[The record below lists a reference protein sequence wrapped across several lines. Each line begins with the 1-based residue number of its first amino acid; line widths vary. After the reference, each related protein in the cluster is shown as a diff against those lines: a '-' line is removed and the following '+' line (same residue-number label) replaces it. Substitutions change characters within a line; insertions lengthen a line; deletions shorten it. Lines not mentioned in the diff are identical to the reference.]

1 MFMIMLVLD
10 DNAKLDPVLEAW
22 AKLGVSGVTIL
33 ESSGLHRKRRKH
45 IPMRYLYGD
54 KSLEECGNS
63 TLFVLVKQEALIQQ
77 CLAAAEKVIG
87 SLDEPNTGV
96 FAAWPLTFSKGIP
109 LG

>member
-1 MFMIMLVLD
+1 MFMVMLVLD
-10 DNAKLDPVLEAW
+10 DNTQLDQVLEAW

-33 ESSGLHRKRRKH
+33 ESTGLHRKRRKH

-63 TLFVLVKQEALIQQ
+63 TLFVLVKQEALIGE
-77 CLAAAEKVIG
+77 CLKAAEKIIG
-87 SLDEPNTGV
+87 NLDEPNTGV